1 MSLIEEYNNKYFH
14 DVMVNE
20 ELDTVCH
27 GCFEEHKQNTN
38 EDFWLVDN
46 IAPPVLDV
54 DKSILDPKKEF
65 FARNNGG
72 YDRKVIP
79 FGDSRMLIQE
89 LDRQGE
95 ATNMVKK
102 QFGCEELVLNLH
114 IQEPGTMISYHVDYN
129 RSLFRDYPEK
139 SMTLQIKNMK
149 RWVWFMQ
156 DQQIGQMFMVGRKC
170 LHWKAGDVYQWPW
183 YMPHATAN
191 ASPHDRHILTLIGF

>member
-1 MSLIEEYNNKYFH
+1 MSIIEEYNNRYFH

-27 GCFEEHKQNTN
+27 RCFEEHKQNTDK
-38 EDFWLVDN
+38 DFWLVDN
-46 IAPPVLDV
+46 ITPPVLDV
-54 DKSILDPKKEF
+54 DKSTLDPKKEF

-95 ATNMVKK
+95 ATSMVKK
-102 QFGCEELVLNLH
+102 QFGCEELVLYLH

-139 SMTLQIKNMK
+139 SKTLQIKNMK